1 MKATWKWD
9 SSARGEQEG
18 EQRKDE
24 PKTPSFWFRP
34 LNGGSDFEERGPAE
48 MQWVGSVALLKCKGW
63 AGAGGWGV
71 WLEATEKASTLYILK
86 LSKHWS
92 PDFHGTLRQL
102 LGN

>member
-1 MKATWKWD
+1 MKATWRWD

-48 MQWVGSVALLKCKGW
+48 MQWVGW
-63 AGAGGWGV
+63 GWGV
-71 WLEATEKASTLYILK
+71 GGVAGGHREGQYTL
-86 LSKHWS
+86 H
-92 PDFHGTLRQL
+92 FETV
-102 LGN
+102 